1 VVLESVVPFPDSLC
15 GPGLPGRVAGMTDR
29 TPQEISAEFAAMM
42 LGGRVSDE
50 APPPDSPLGRLRAYV
65 AEHGEET
72 LTPELVRKA
81 REGEL

>member
-1 VVLESVVPFPDSLC
+1 M
-15 GPGLPGRVAGMTDR
+15 ADR
-29 TPQEISAEFAAMM
+29 TSQEISAEFAAIM
-42 LGGRVSDE
+42 LGGRVSDKP
-50 APPPDSPLGRLRAYV
+50 PPPDSTLGRLRAYA